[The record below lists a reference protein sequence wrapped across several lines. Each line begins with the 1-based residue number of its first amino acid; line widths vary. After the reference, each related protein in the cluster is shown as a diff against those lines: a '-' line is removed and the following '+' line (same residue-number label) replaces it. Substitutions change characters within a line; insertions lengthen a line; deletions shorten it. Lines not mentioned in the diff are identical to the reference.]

1 MASPKGVLVGHCRSQ
16 GLYNAVL
23 ESWPVATIDRPDC
36 SRNAGTE
43 RCASNAPLD
52 PLVCPTAGRLCRW
65 RGPTFPP
72 ATKPSK
78 NFLALAFSVDFNLL
92 QQSAEPNKT

>member
-1 MASPKGVLVGHCRSQ
+1 MTSPKGVLVGHCRSRAFTMRCWKA
-16 GLYNAVL
+16 GRLRLLTALIAPETRVL
-23 ESWPVATIDRPDC
+23 RGVHLTR
-36 SRNAGTE
+36 
-43 RCASNAPLD
+43 PLD